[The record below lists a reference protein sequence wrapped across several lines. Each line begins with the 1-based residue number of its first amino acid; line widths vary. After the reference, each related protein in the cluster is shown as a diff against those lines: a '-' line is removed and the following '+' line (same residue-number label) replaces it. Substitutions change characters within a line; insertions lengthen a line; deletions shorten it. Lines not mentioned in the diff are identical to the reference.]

1 MGCAQHGIG
10 KWGRAQTME
19 KIVSTIQFC
28 ALFILLLPALFLM
41 SACVSAEQYAGAAE
55 QAAKDA
61 KDIEAGVLEDA
72 PCLIGLGAW
81 SRMDD
86 IRKRRGVFYLCVPD
100 AEQWGVRIGG

>member
-1 MGCAQHGIG
+1 MRFIATTLAVCGGL
-10 KWGRAQTME
+10 
-19 KIVSTIQFC
+19 
-28 ALFILLLPALFLM
+28 ALAG
-41 SACVSAEQYAGAAE
+41 CVSAEQYAGAAE

-86 IRKRRGVFYLCVPD
+86 PRKRDGVFYLCVPD
-100 AEQWGVRIGG
+100 ADQYGVSLQ